1 VVNSSSRSLQA
12 LAGKGPEDIAIF
24 GASSRQAHD
33 PWTALCIHGTLDR
46 AASFSRLTRRLE
58 DFDVIA
64 YDRRG
69 YQGSRGAGASS
80 RFGRHVDDALD
91 IVAATHH
98 DQPVVLIGHS
108 FGGLIALATAI
119 AAPGAIDAVVVY
131 EPPLRWF
138 DESSGE
144 FEHPLIFDEPER
156 EVEKFFRRMVS
167 NASWDRMNQ
176 SARRERL
183 DDAGGLFSDIEMTRD
198 EIPFRIDDLNR
209 IAIPV
214 TFGVG
219 DVVMNPDYGRVA
231 KVVVDALPQG
241 RFVVAKGAAHGIH
254 LTHPASFADMVI
266 ETTKRSTRESTH

>member
-1 VVNSSSRSLQA
+1 MVNSSSRSLQA

-46 AASFSRLTRRLE
+46 AASFSRLARRLE

-108 FGGLIALATAI
+108 FGGLI
-119 AAPGAIDAVVVY
+119 VVVY

-144 FEHPLIFDEPER
+144 YEHPLIFDEPER

-266 ETTKRSTRESTH
+266 ETTKRSIRESTH